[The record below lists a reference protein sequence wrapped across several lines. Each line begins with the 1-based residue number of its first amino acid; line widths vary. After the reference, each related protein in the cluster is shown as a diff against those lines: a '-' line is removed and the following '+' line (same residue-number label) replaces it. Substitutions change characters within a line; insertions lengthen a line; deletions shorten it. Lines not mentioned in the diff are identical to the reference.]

1 MEHLVKLSDGLGPLE
16 MEMGSGD
23 QQVRID
29 KWLWAARF
37 FKTRSLAAQA
47 VSGGRVHVNGNRTKP
62 SRILECGDQL
72 AISRGEERFQIR
84 VLGLSSFRRP
94 AVEARLLYEE
104 SEGSIRARE
113 EAAQLRRDLTVFAG
127 RVPTGKPDKRERR
140 RIRHFVCKD

>member
-1 MEHLVKLSDGLGPLE
+1 MAVGRPVFQDTLPGRSGRQRRQGPCEWQSD
-16 MEMGSGD
+16 
-23 QQVRID
+23 Q
-29 KWLWAARF
+29 
-37 FKTRSLAAQA
+37 T
-47 VSGGRVHVNGNRTKP
+47 